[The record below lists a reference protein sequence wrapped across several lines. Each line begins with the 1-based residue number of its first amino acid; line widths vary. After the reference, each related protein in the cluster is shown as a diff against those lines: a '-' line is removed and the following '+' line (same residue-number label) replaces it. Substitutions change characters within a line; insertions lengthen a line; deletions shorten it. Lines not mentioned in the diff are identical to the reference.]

1 MKEISQITV
10 VELGLIPERLKL
22 DRSSPTGISWTDKAY
37 HAIRGKPAGKM
48 VDGVMVVQI
57 SGRLFAFDEVKAVID
72 SLHSKVLDKVAYIT
86 KNIVM
91 DDEVRSGMRWADDA
105 NSRYKGK
112 PCGYFSNK
120 HGWMVD
126 IKGEPTT
133 REAIRRVLA
142 CHKVNTTS

>member
-1 MKEISQITV
+1 M
-10 VELGLIPERLKL
+10 L
-22 DRSSPTGISWTDKAY
+22 DD
-37 HAIRGKPAGKM
+37 
-48 VDGVMVVQI
+48 
-57 SGRLFAFDEVKAVID
+57 VKSVLD
-72 SLHSKVLDKVAYIT
+72 SLHGKVLEKAAYIT

-112 PCGYFSNK
+112 SCGYFSNK

-142 CHKVNTTS
+142 CHKVNTSS